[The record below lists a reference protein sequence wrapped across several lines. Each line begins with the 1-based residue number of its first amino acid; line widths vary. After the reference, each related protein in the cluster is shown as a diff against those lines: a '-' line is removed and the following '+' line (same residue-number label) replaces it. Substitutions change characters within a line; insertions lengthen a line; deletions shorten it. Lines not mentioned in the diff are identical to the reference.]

1 MILAFG
7 TAALLALA
15 ALTMLAR
22 ESAQTVLLDVDFKL
36 VANDDASHQ
45 APRPEDRLSG
55 VPVRLVFSRDS
66 DWQSPNAG
74 IRFTTDAQGH
84 AHFSTSG
91 TVDLSWHAVNAGG
104 GGFGGLSVFKHSPH
118 MWIAAELE
126 QLVPCANGGYDTHQW
141 LHTME
146 VHCVT
151 ESDCASSGIDEIYA
165 RDQNGHFTLAGIRS
179 QSGLRMPGLPQ
190 QVLSGPGYKTSG
202 LFLSTYDPEQRRWKL
217 NITLQRKP
225 ATALG

>member
-15 ALTMLAR
+15 ALTMLSRA
-22 ESAQTVLLDVDFKL
+22 SAQTVLLDVDFKL
-36 VANDDASHQ
+36 VAQDAAQ
-45 APRPEDRLSG
+45 RLAN

-66 DWQSPNAG
+66 NWQAPDAG
-74 IRFTTDAQGH
+74 IRFTTDAEGH

-91 TVDLSWHAVNAGG
+91 TVDLSWHAVNAG
-104 GGFGGLSVFKHSPH
+104 FSGLSVLKHSPH

-126 QLVPCANGGYDTHQW
+126 QLVPGTDGGYDRHQW

-165 RDQNGHFTLAGIRS
+165 QDRNGQFTLAGIRS
-179 QSGLRMPGLPQ
+179 QSGLRMPGMPQ

-225 ATALG
+225 APALA